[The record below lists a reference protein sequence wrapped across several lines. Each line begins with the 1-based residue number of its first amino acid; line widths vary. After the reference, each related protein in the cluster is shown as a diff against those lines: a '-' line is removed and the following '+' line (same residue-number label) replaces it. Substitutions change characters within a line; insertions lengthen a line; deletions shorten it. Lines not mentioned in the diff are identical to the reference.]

1 MARTLIITN
10 VDFSTN
16 KLATVTL
23 GDKPCTAIAISAAT
37 ASITQVGGT
46 VTLTATVTPSDTTDA
61 IVWGSSNT
69 AVAEVAG
76 GVVTATGCGTAT
88 ITVSCGNYS
97 ATCAVTVTH
106 TVSGM
111 GYTIGKNLNRKT
123 GVTTVL
129 DYATVANRALG
140 YSTVPSLK
148 IGNYLTDDNE
158 RYVIPI
164 PAGATKVNITCTGL
178 KVKGFWL
185 STTVAHETYPG
196 VSLVYEN
203 SDSFEDFVATSRSVT
218 IPDRTSSTYT
228 GMNGIGLAFSI
239 IDSSA
244 TLTQEML
251 NAVVVTFTA

>member
-23 GDKPCTAIAISAAT
+23 GDKPCTAITISAAT

-88 ITVSCGNYS
+88 ITVSCGNFS

-106 TVSGM
+106 TASLTF
-111 GYTIGKNLNRKT
+111 TIGKNLNRKS
-123 GVTTVL
+123 GVAIC

-140 YSTVPSLK
+140 YSSTASLK

-164 PAGATKVNITCTGL
+164 PNGATKVNITCTGL

-185 STTVAHETYPG
+185 STTVAHESYPG
-196 VSLVYEN
+196 VSLLYAN